1 MIRDKFKNS
10 SYFIQYN
17 NEQIEGIQN
26 FKNSFAK
33 AKDGTTNKEIFAD
46 TIVLYYLDLF
56 IASYSNNATK
66 NELETIILELLPFL
80 EFTEL
85 YDSYV
90 EALWLLSVSYALDID
105 PSKLV
110 ILKQR
115 IVENEYDDYLVSS
128 ILDEIFGGTQINK
141 RFNWKRPYEKL
152 QPVLDLK
159 QNADIQVISNYLKK
173 HWYSGHSDSS
183 WYDTHKSDKLAYSG
197 YWAFETAALV
207 KMFGLDDSSLQGVE
221 YYPYDILR
229 MNQIV

>member
-1 MIRDKFKNS
+1 MSRDKYKNS
-10 SYFIQYN
+10 AYFILYK
-17 NEQIEGIQN
+17 NEQIQGIQD
-26 FKNSFAK
+26 FKNLFAK
-33 AKDGTTNKEIFAD
+33 AKDRTSNKEIFAD

-90 EALWLLSVSYALDID
+90 ETLWLLSVCYTLDID
-105 PSKLV
+105 PSKLE

-115 IVENEYDDYLVSS
+115 IIKNEYDDYLISS
-128 ILDEIFGGTQINK
+128 ILNEIFGGIQINK
-141 RFNWKRPYEKL
+141 HFNWKKPYEKL
-152 QPVLDLK
+152 QPILDLK
-159 QNADIQVISNYLKK
+159 QSADIQVISNYLNQD
-173 HWYSGHSDSS
+173 WYSGHSDSA

-197 YWAFETAALV
+197 YWAFETVALV
-207 KMFGLDDSSLQGVE
+207 KMFGLDDSNLQGIE